1 MGIKFEYNVP
11 AADEAIIVRMDDIG
25 PCVKI
30 SKERIEKMI
39 AEGVEYIVR
48 HRDEG
53 YGETQW
59 FQHTG
64 DTFIFIGWEDYDL
77 LSIIVATPRQRGEVV
92 LPSSKPKVEDVI
104 RDISEE
110 D

>member
-1 MGIKFEYNVP
+1 MGIKFEYNVS
-11 AADEAIIVRMDDIG
+11 AADDTLIVRMDDIG
-25 PCVKI
+25 PCAKI
-30 SKERIEKMI
+30 SKGSIERMI
-39 AEGVEYIVR
+39 TEGVEYILR

-64 DTFIFIGWEDYDL
+64 DTFIFIGWEDADL
-77 LSIIVATPRQRGEVV
+77 LSIMVMTPRQRGEVV
-92 LPSSKPKVEDVI
+92 LPSSKPNVD
-104 RDISEE
+104 SPEE

>member
-11 AADEAIIVRMDDIG
+11 AADETIIVRMNDIG

-39 AEGVEYIVR
+39 AEGVEYMIR
-48 HRDEG
+48 NRKADN
-53 YGETQW
+53 W

-64 DTFIFIGWEDYDL
+64 DTFIFIGWEDDDL
-77 LSIIVATPRQRGEVV
+77 LSIMVMTPRQRGELV
-92 LPSSKPKVEDVI
+92 LSGYYNSEI
-104 RDISEE
+104 EE

>member
-1 MGIKFEYNVP
+1 MAIKFEYNVP
-11 AADEAIIVRMDDIG
+11 AADNTIIVRMDDIG
-25 PCVKI
+25 PCAKI

-48 HRDEG
+48 HRDQG

-64 DTFIFIGWEDYDL
+64 DTFIFIGWEDDDL
-77 LSIIVATPRQRGEVV
+77 LSIIVATPRQRGEVAI
-92 LPSSKPKVEDVI
+92 PFSKP
-104 RDISEE
+104 DIDSPEE